1 MQKADLEFDL
11 LRPSAMRAMR
21 IALIKDVERF
31 GAGSEHQYELIG
43 LLTMAILADDGKLK
57 ED

>member
-1 MQKADLEFDL
+1 MTMLALDFDK

-21 IALIKDVERF
+21 IALIKDIERF
-31 GAGSEHQYELIG
+31 GATTEHQYELIG
-43 LLTMAILADDGKLK
+43 MLTMELVHNDGKLT